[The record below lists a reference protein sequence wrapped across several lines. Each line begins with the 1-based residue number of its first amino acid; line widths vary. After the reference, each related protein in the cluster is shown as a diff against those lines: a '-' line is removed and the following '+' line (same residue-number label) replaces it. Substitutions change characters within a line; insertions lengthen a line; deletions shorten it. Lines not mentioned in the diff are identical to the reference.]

1 MQPEMVFLLA
11 SPRSGS
17 TLLRVM
23 LAGHPQLFSPPEL
36 NLLPFCSMAER
47 ERRIRSIAA
56 YVVPCDLR
64 VGLTEAVMHLR
75 GEDAE
80 GSESWLRSWVAR
92 DIPVEEM
99 YRMLRELATPR
110 RLVDKSTLNASCAA
124 FLEKTRWLSPAAH
137 FIHLVRHPYAVIES
151 LQRNYLQHVPQLAA
165 FRMAED
171 LWTSPNVNVLR
182 FLRGVPFGRQLF
194 VRFEELVRDP
204 DAVMRRICS
213 FLNLPFD
220 PAVLSP
226 YEGGRMTEGSPGRF
240 ESLGDP
246 SFHDH
251 DRIEARLGEVWRT
264 MEMECE
270 LSPASRELA
279 LYMQYELPGRRARG
293 QPLQSGNGEVL
304 LVVPPY
310 TYRAQDYVR
319 AARKLG
325 FTPVCAL
332 DPSYGVPEEVDSYL
346 PISFE
351 QPACSAQTVAAYA
364 QSRPVRGILS
374 VDDMAAPVAA
384 LTSGLLGLPHNPVE
398 AFSATRDKHMMRV
411 LFHRAGVP
419 APKFVVHNAS
429 EDPNEIAARLRY
441 PVVLKPLHLTGGRGV
456 IRADRPEDFI
466 VAFARVARL
475 LDQPGTG
482 SGPNRLLVEEYI
494 PGAEFCVDGILTDGR
509 LRVLAIYDKPDPKEG
524 PFFEETILTTPSRY
538 PRDVQAQLV
547 ACAQRATRA
556 IGLSTGPVNVELR
569 VNEQGP
575 WMLELAAR
583 AMGGYCSRA
592 LPFKAGRTLE
602 ELVLSQATGLPIDD
616 FDPAPG
622 AHGVMM
628 IPIPGEG
635 IYRGTKGTAEAEAM
649 PGICGVMVTMPI
661 GGMVTP
667 PPEGDKYMGF
677 IFANGDSPSFVEN
690 ALRKAHSRLT
700 FELDPVMKVRLRIG
714 PTTRPCANLLIP

>member
-1 MQPEMVFLLA
+1 MPPEMVFLLA

-47 ERRIRSIAA
+47 ERRLRSIAA
-56 YVVPCDLR
+56 CAMACDLR

-75 GEDAE
+75 GEDADR
-80 GSESWLRSWVAR
+80 SESWLRQWVAR
-92 DIPVEEM
+92 DLPVEEM
-99 YRMLRELATPR
+99 YHVLREMAAPR
-110 RLVDKSTLNASCAA
+110 RLVDKSTLNASCVA

-137 FIHLVRHPYAVIES
+137 FLHLVRHPNAVIES
-151 LQRNYLQHVPQLAA
+151 LQRNYLQHVSRLAA
-165 FRMAED
+165 FRMAEE
-171 LWTSPNVNVLR
+171 LWTLPNLNILR
-182 FLRGVPFGRQLF
+182 FLRGVPYGRQLF

-204 DAVMRRICS
+204 EAEMRRICA
-213 FLNLPFD
+213 FLDLPFD
-220 PAVLSP
+220 SAVLSP

-246 SFHDH
+246 GFHEH

-270 LSPASRELA
+270 LSPASRALA
-279 LYMQYELPGRRARG
+279 VYLQYDLPRRLACNLP
-293 QPLQSGNGEVL
+293 QPRKGEVL

-310 TYRAQDYVR
+310 TYRAQDYIR
-319 AARKLG
+319 AARRLG
-325 FTPVCAL
+325 LSPIVAL
-332 DPSYGVPEEVDSYL
+332 DPSYGMPEEVDSYL
-346 PISFE
+346 PVSFE
-351 QPACSAQTVAAYA
+351 QPECSAQVLAGYA
-364 QSRPVRGILS
+364 ESRPVRGILS

-384 LTSGLLGLPHNPVE
+384 LTCELLGLPHNPVE
-398 AFSATRDKHMMRV
+398 ALSATRDKYMMRV

-419 APKFVVHNAS
+419 APKFVVHSVS
-429 EDPNEIAARLRY
+429 EDATEIAARLRY

-456 IRADRPEDFI
+456 IRANNPEEFI
-466 VAFARVARL
+466 GAFARVARL
-475 LDQPGTG
+475 LDQPGAG
-482 SGPNRLLVEEYI
+482 FGPNRLLVEEYI
-494 PGAEFCVDGILTDGR
+494 PGAEFCVDGILIDGS
-509 LRVLAIYDKPDPKEG
+509 LRVLAIYDKPNPKEG
-524 PFFEETILTTPSRY
+524 PFFEETILTTPSRH

-547 ACAQRATRA
+547 ACAQRATGA
-556 IGLSTGPVNVELR
+556 LGLNTGPVNVELR
-569 VNEQGP
+569 VNEQGV

-583 AMGGYCSRA
+583 TMGGHCSRA
-592 LPFKAGRTLE
+592 LPFEGGHTLE

-635 IYRGTKGTAEAEAM
+635 IYRGVRGTAEAEAV

-667 PPEGDKYMGF
+667 PPEGDKYLGF
-677 IFANGDSPSFVEN
+677 IFANGESPSFVED
-690 ALRKAHSRLT
+690 ALREAHSRLT
-700 FELDPVMKVRLRIG
+700 FDLDPVMKVRLRIG
-714 PTTRPCANLLIP
+714 PATWPGTNLLIP